1 MKKLFLMFVVM
12 LALIICLCG
21 CLEIDPNADDTIP
34 QVQASVEKNTVKRP
48 TVPHS
53 LMEASTIVVKKAR
66 NTDIGKEVV
75 LEGDAKDE
83 VLSILN
89 NSGWINAA
97 LKFGAS
103 HQFTIGETSI
113 GYASDV
119 GVFLDLEEGMSLELS
134 KEQRLFIN
142 SLLGE

>member
-1 MKKLFLMFVVM
+1 MKKLFLMLVVM

-21 CLEIDPNADDTIP
+21 CSEIDPNADATIP

-53 LMEASTIVVKKAR
+53 LMEASTIVVK
-66 NTDIGKEVV
+66 NLFTEEEIV
-75 LEGDAKDE
+75 LEGHVKDD

-89 NSGWINAA
+89 DSGWEKYQTKTLADYCFVIDD
-97 LKFGAS
+97 
-103 HQFTIGETSI
+103 T
-113 GYASDV
+113 
-119 GVFLDLEEGMSLELS
+119 FLYYTVSQGLFNDRDQDMHLWLS
-134 KEQRLFIN
+134 EEQRAFIN

>member
-1 MKKLFLMFVVM
+1 MLVVM

-21 CLEIDPNADDTIP
+21 CSEINSTADATIP

-53 LMEASTIVVKKAR
+53 LMEASTIVVKKVR

-75 LEGDAKDE
+75 LDGDAKDE

-89 NSGWINAA
+89 NSGWRNGL

-103 HQFTIGETSI
+103 HQFAIGETSI

-119 GVFLDLEEGMSLELS
+119 GVFLDLEEEISLELS
-134 KEQRLFIN
+134 EEQRAFIN